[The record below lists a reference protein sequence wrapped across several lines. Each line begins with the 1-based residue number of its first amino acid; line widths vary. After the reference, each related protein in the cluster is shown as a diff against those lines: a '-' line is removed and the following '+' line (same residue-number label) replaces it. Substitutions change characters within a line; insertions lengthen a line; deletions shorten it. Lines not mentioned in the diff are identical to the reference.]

1 MLEAEIQEQQD
12 YIAFMNNYKDL
23 IANEKV
29 ALHEKFEREKAEKL
43 IEVRTRVDATMLAER
58 EKNHPRLAKMS
69 NWLKKHPKA
78 RLIASAG
85 MIGLGI
91 IGTLTANPPLIGIA
105 VAGKTALR
113 GIGGYNAVR
122 AGGEWKV
129 NRDLAKHGED
139 TSIEDY
145 TESAIKGST
154 TRRRSKRGG
163 LVAGAALAAAPFV
176 ANALFDNT
184 PDGPP
189 KVDPPVDDPP
199 KVDPPV
205 IDPPFFDPPPPEIP
219 FTGTDNSYPW
229 DHFKALVGTGEATP
243 KIMELGRK
251 AESMG
256 WKVVGNGLGGGD
268 GAIESMTSP
277 GGTVYTG
284 NAAINAAL
292 DGINATP

>member
-1 MLEAEIQEQQD
+1 
-12 YIAFMNNYKDL
+12 
-23 IANEKV
+23 
-29 ALHEKFEREKAEKL
+29 
-43 IEVRTRVDATMLAER
+43 MLAER

-189 KVDPPVDDPP
+189 KPPPETPEPP
-199 KVDPPV
+199 PPEV
-205 IDPPFFDPPPPEIP
+205 PEPPPPEIP

-229 DHFKALVGTGEATP
+229 DHFKALVGAGEATP
-243 KIMELGRK
+243 KILQIADK
-251 AESMG
+251 ATSMG
-256 WKVVGNGLGGGD
+256 WQVVGEGGG
-268 GAIESMTSP
+268 GTGKIISMTSP
-277 GGTVYTG
+277 GGIVYTG

-292 DGINATP
+292 DGINATPTMLPI